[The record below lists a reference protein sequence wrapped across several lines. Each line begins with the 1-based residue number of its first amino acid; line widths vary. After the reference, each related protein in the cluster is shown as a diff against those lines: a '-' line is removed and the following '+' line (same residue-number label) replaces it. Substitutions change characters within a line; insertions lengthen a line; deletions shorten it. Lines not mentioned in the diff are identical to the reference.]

1 MMKVLLLVL
10 IVLSLSFS
18 SSSDE
23 GKKDVIIWYQY
34 HMPPFMVL
42 EGPDQNRGIFD
53 GVVTTLQKKLKYY
66 EHRNLRMSIQRF
78 FRTISNHNNICSAL
92 TLKTP
97 DREKYIYFSRPY
109 SILLPNRIIIKK
121 STHRMLGNPK
131 SISIRSLLLDP
142 TFSTIVQEGRTYKMP
157 LNRILRRHESGGNF
171 KRMNVE
177 MEILFDMFE
186 RGRINYLIE
195 YASVAKYYLKKKF
208 EKDYV
213 FLPIEEMP
221 KYYQAVIGCSK
232 TEKGKR
238 IIDQINTIIEKTETE
253 KVFRNSMKRWLSEK
267 EKKEIERIA
276 VDIKLN
282 SPSK

>member
-1 MMKVLLLVL
+1 MKILVL
-10 IVLSLSFS
+10 ILLTLSFS
-18 SSSDE
+18 SHSDE
-23 GKKDVIIWYQY
+23 EKKDVIVWYQY
-34 HMPPFMVL
+34 HFPPFMVL
-42 EGPDQNRGIFD
+42 EGPDRDRGIFD
-53 GVVTTLQKKLKYY
+53 DVVATLQNKLKHY

-78 FRTISNHNNICSAL
+78 FRTISKHNNICSAL

-97 DREKYIYFSRPY
+97 DRENYIYFSRPY
-109 SILLPNRIIIKK
+109 SVLLPNRIIIKR

-157 LNRILRRHESGGNF
+157 LNRILRRHESSANF
-171 KRMNVE
+171 RRMNVE

-195 YASVAKYYLKKKF
+195 YASVAKYYLKNKF
-208 EKDYV
+208 ERDYV

-221 KYYQAVIGCSK
+221 KYYNAVIGCSK

-238 IIDQINTIIEKTETE
+238 IIDQINTILETTETE
-253 KVFRNSMKRWLSEK
+253 NDFRNSMNRWLSEK
-267 EKKEIERIA
+267 EKKEIERIFI
-276 VDIKLN
+276 DFKLN
-282 SPSK
+282 KPLK